1 MREVKE
7 RLLEIYD
14 TFVASI
20 EATKRVTD
28 ISVEIFEDLP
38 YNILKIMRTRA
49 RSAIDSMYERF
60 VKLIEPRDNDSI
72 VPMYVRELRSRL
84 PTKEPWRYENKRTKR
99 LEALSYIFGFERLR
113 EMDKQALLKNI
124 NFENLLLSQA
134 LVMFYAYFDAFLT
147 DNYRI
152 LLDIELEKLKQKQT
166 KGSKLLYG
174 ILEQNSIDFGYKPI
188 NVKMKLLNSEIMEN
202 LFADK
207 KLIKQLTIGLNI
219 RHLYVHNSGRINKK
233 FIKQTK
239 LKELKVGDKYV
250 LADDDL
256 TEIYDIMSNLALL
269 IHNGI
274 YLQCVSKSKK

>member
-1 MREVKE
+1 MKE